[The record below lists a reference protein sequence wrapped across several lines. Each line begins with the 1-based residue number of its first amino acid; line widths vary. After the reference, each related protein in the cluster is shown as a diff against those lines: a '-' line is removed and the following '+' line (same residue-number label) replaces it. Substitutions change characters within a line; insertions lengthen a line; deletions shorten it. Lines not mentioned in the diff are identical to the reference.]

1 MIRTPR
7 RVRGRIAV
15 ASVALFAAVSLL
27 AACAAPTRLVAE
39 WRNPK
44 GEGYRIGS
52 VLAVATIADSTS
64 RRVLEDRLV
73 AALAARGVAAQPSY
87 RLLPEAGPAS
97 EPQLGQAIVASGA
110 DSVLLATPGRV
121 SSEIVVTP
129 GAVVGA
135 PIGIGPPGFY
145 GVYRGVWAPT
155 FIPPTAFTVKTLDAE
170 ARLFDAG
177 TRTLQWSGTT
187 RTELSGSDI
196 DVLATQYATLIV
208 DALARAGVIR

>member
-1 MIRTPR
+1 
-7 RVRGRIAV
+7 
-15 ASVALFAAVSLL
+15 
-27 AACAAPTRLVAE
+27 
-39 WRNPK
+39 
-44 GEGYRIGS
+44 
-52 VLAVATIADSTS
+52 
-64 RRVLEDRLV
+64 
-73 AALAARGVAAQPSY
+73 VAAQPSY

-187 RTELSGSDI
+187 RTDLSGSDI
-196 DVLATQYATLIV
+196 DAIATQYAALIV